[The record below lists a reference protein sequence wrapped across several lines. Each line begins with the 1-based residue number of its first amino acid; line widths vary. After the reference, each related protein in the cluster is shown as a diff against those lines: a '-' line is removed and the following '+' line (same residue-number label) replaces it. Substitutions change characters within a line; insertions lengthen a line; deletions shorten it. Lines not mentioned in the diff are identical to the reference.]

1 MDSMPYM
8 GDVAETEP
16 CVLAPVLL
24 EATSIIRDIVKSAEP
39 NMYNSCH
46 VLLRRD
52 MFDGMKAAL
61 ARAEAALKE
70 AADE

>member
-1 MDSMPYM
+1 MVSMPYM

-16 CVLAPVLL
+16 CVLAPVLREL
-24 EATSIIRDIVKSAEP
+24 VEAAEEQQLGRGG
-39 NMYNSCH
+39 C
-46 VLLRRD
+46 D
-52 MFDGMKAAL
+52 CKFCQAL